1 MTTLGIFSEEELELV
16 SNIGYIIAPSE
27 RMGEGLTVQ
36 VVDGLRTWSCAT
48 KFGQIMV
55 KGAPASFSGSY
66 TLSPRFVRIAE
77 HLANLGDPVEIT
89 IDDDIACASND
100 MGKEFMSL
108 ATTASLVEDLDG
120 DNITSVEISQVS
132 LYHMLNWGSSDPAA
146 YVSDEE
152 MSKVPGVS
160 VLKVE
165 TDMLGVNSAYDEVGC
180 NRISTFQFASV
191 TGPVGEFAVDRIM
204 TRRVAGFLRLPGNIP
219 LTVSFDLD
227 KGTVVQFAGANWKIM
242 LNRMNTGAGRY
253 HEDVL
258 EALRAAKLDF
268 IESDDASVCVDYEGQ
283 VIVLDL
289 LDGRW
294 PIVRCTIE
302 LVTGVER
309 TLDLLKEIDM
319 QNEGRVNTKYFMR
332 GDSVIACV
340 DVRCDGLSHLE
351 QELKSL
357 VADSD
362 LLGSY
367 LASLGIVGDELTLI

>member
-1 MTTLGIFSEEELELV
+1 MNFLGIFSEEELELV

-27 RMGEGLTVQ
+27 RLGEGLTVQ
-36 VVDGLRTWSCAT
+36 VIDGLRTWSCAT
-48 KFGQIMV
+48 SFGQIMV
-55 KGAPASFSGSY
+55 KGAPASFSGSH

-100 MGKEFMSL
+100 MGKEFMAV
-108 ATTASLVEDLDG
+108 ATAQSLVESLNG
-120 DNITSVEISQVS
+120 DNITSVGISQVS

-146 YVSDEE
+146 YVSEE
-152 MSKVPGVS
+152 DMSKVPAVS
-160 VLKVE
+160 VFKVE
-165 TDMLGVNSAYDEVGC
+165 PDMLGMNSSYDEVGC
-180 NRISTFQFASV
+180 NRMSTFQFATV
-191 TGPVGEFAVDRIM
+191 TGPTGEFAVDRIM
-204 TRRVAGFLRLPGNIP
+204 IRRFASFLRLPGNIP

-227 KGTVVQFAGANWKIM
+227 KGTVVQFAGANWKII

-268 IESDDASVCVDYEGQ
+268 IEGDDASVCVDYEGQ

-319 QNEGRVNTKYFMR
+319 QNEGRVNTKYCMR

-340 DVRCDGLSHLE
+340 DVRCDGLTHLE

-367 LASLGIVGDELTLI
+367 LASLGIVGDELSLI

>member
-1 MTTLGIFSEEELELV
+1 
-16 SNIGYIIAPSE
+16 
-27 RMGEGLTVQ
+27 
-36 VVDGLRTWSCAT
+36 
-48 KFGQIMV
+48 
-55 KGAPASFSGSY
+55 
-66 TLSPRFVRIAE
+66 
-77 HLANLGDPVEIT
+77 
-89 IDDDIACASND
+89 
-100 MGKEFMSL
+100 
-108 ATTASLVEDLDG
+108 
-120 DNITSVEISQVS
+120 
-132 LYHMLNWGSSDPAA
+132 
-146 YVSDEE
+146 
-152 MSKVPGVS
+152 MSKVPAVS
-160 VLKVE
+160 VFKVE
-165 TDMLGVNSAYDEVGC
+165 PDMLGINSSYDEVGC
-180 NRISTFQFASV
+180 NRMSTFQFATV
-191 TGPVGEFAVDRIM
+191 TGPTGEFAVDRIM
-204 TRRVAGFLRLPGNIP
+204 IRRFASFLRLPGNIP

-268 IESDDASVCVDYEGQ
+268 IEGDDASICVDYEGQ

-319 QNEGRVNTKYFMR
+319 QNEGRVSTKYYMR

-367 LASLGIVGDELTLI
+367 LASLGIVGDELSLI

>member
-1 MTTLGIFSEEELELV
+1 MTSLGIFSEEELELV

-27 RMGEGLTVQ
+27 RLGEGLTVQ

-89 IDDDIACASND
+89 IDDDMACASND
-100 MGKEFMSL
+100 MGKEFMAV
-108 ATTASLVEDLDG
+108 ATTQSLVESLDG

-152 MSKVPGVS
+152 MSKVPAVS
-160 VLKVE
+160 VFKVE
-165 TDMLGVNSAYDEVGC
+165 PDMLGMNSSYDEVGC
-180 NRISTFQFASV
+180 NRMSTFQFATV
-191 TGPVGEFAVDRIM
+191 TGPTGEFAVDRIM
-204 TRRVAGFLRLPGNIP
+204 IRRFASFLRLPGNIP

-258 EALRAAKLDF
+258 EALSAAKLDF
-268 IESDDASVCVDYEGQ
+268 IEGDDASICVDYEGQ
-283 VIVLDL
+283 PIVLDL

-340 DVRCDGLSHLE
+340 DVRCDGLDHFK
-351 QELKSL
+351 QELMSL

-367 LASLGIVGDELTLI
+367 LASLGIVGDELSLI